1 MRQSSSCGYE
11 GRKGGGHWV
20 EALVPSPEAKGKADP
35 APHYS
40 LHPALQLMRY
50 FPSNDNNNRYHQLSS
65 EVPSAA
71 SRSICVVSSNAHNHP
86 RRQLLLLAPS
96 YKGGNQGSERLG
108 NLPKATQPISERN
121 ESQIQGCL
129 TPNDLS
135 PRPSDASMHAGW
147 HLPKLRAGRGSMRG
161 AGWANI

>member
-1 MRQSSSCGYE
+1 M
-11 GRKGGGHWV
+11 
-20 EALVPSPEAKGKADP
+20 EALVPSLEAKGKADP

-40 LHPALQLMRY
+40 LHPALQLMHY
-50 FPSNDNNNRYHQLSS
+50 FPSNDDNNHYHRLSS

-71 SRSICVVSSNAHNHP
+71 SRSLYAWFLLMLTTTP
-86 RRQLLLLAPS
+86 RRQLLLLVPF

-129 TPNDLS
+129 TPNYLS
-135 PRPSDASMHAGW
+135 PRHSDASMHPGW
-147 HLPKLRAGRGSMRG
+147 HLPKLRADRGSMRG